1 MNIDPA
7 TRASYADFV
16 TRQTDKVDRTAAL
29 QRFRSRRRWWTIT
42 LVVATVAIA
51 LLIVV
56 GELT

>member
-7 TRASYADFV
+7 TEASYAEFV
-16 TRQTDKVDRTAAL
+16 TRQSDKVDRTAAL
-29 QRFRSRRRWWTIT
+29 QRFRFRRRWWTIT